1 MGGIA
6 RILNGALAPAD
17 VAFTRRTTLDRTRA
31 QLADANSQIQALNEA
46 LVAAKSQGSGLE
58 ATLAEMHSSVLALQG
73 RSADRL
79 QAELAQTKRLL
90 IQHQIASKWST
101 VDALERLVATP
112 PSERTCP
119 LCNCRAQETL
129 FKLFISQCSFG
140 GGVLKR
146 HQCPKC
152 DVIFGADKMFALNA
166 KELSQEYEW
175 HYMVYEEGDST
186 AAEVLAFHSLAPRK
200 DGRYVN
206 FGAGAW
212 SKSVQVLR
220 AEGWDVYAYEPH
232 SSAASKA
239 DWLITSEAELAARPF
254 DGLYSNNV
262 LEHFR
267 YPVEALVDMKRY
279 LKPGA
284 LMAHATP
291 CYEYLYEYTRFHLF
305 FFLGRSR
312 QLLARL
318 AGLSI
323 ESFEVEGHYM
333 NCVFSSAVEWPTG

>member
-1 MGGIA
+1 MGALA
-6 RILNGALAPAD
+6 RIINGALASTD
-17 VAFTRRTTLDRTRA
+17 IAFTRRTTLDRTRA
-31 QLADANSQIQALNEA
+31 QLADSASRVQALDEA
-46 LVAAKSQGSGLE
+46 LVAAKSQSSSLE
-58 ATLAEMHSSVLALQG
+58 AALADMRVSALALEEKEQ
-73 RSADRL
+73 SATRL
-79 QAELAQTKRLL
+79 QAELMHNRRLL
-90 IQHQIASKWST
+90 IQHQTACKWGT
-101 VDALERLVATP
+101 VDAMERLLVNVSA
-112 PSERTCP
+112 ERTCP
-119 LCNCRAQETL
+119 LCGYRSQEAS
-129 FKLFISQCSFG
+129 FQPIVSHCSFG

-146 HQCPKC
+146 HQCPEC

-186 AAEVLAFHSLAPRK
+186 AAEVRAFHSLSPRK

-212 SKSVQVLR
+212 SNSVKVLR
-220 AEGWDVYAYEPH
+220 EQGWDVYAYEPH
-232 SSAASKA
+232 SSAASHA
-239 DWLITSEAELAARPF
+239 DWLITNEADLASKPF
-254 DGLYSNNV
+254 DGLFTNNV

-312 QLLARL
+312 ELLAQL

-323 ESFEVEGHYM
+323 ESYEVEGHFM
-333 NCVFSSAVEWPTG
+333 NCVFSNNNN